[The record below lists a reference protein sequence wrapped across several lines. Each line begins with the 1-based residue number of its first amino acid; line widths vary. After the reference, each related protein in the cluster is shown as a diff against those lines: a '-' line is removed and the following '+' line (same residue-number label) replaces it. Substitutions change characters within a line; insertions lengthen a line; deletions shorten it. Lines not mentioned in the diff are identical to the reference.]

1 MQRHSEFCE
10 LCEQIRQEFGEQVL
24 LKLWNFVIEQEP
36 NENERPM
43 RLRILRM
50 AYKCYACGYNS
61 KTNN

>member
-24 LKLWNFVIEQEP
+24 LKLWNYVIEQEP

-43 RLRILRM
+43 RLRLLRM
-50 AYKCYACGYNS
+50 AYKGYSCGYNS